1 MIGWLLLVG
10 DRYILFCFGHDVNG
24 SAGKRIVQLQTSLA
38 LVQNPANSA
47 GPVAEDPHGR
57 QPFAHPALEG
67 LDSLSDSTKVL
78 FTGKTKLA
86 QLAQK
91 YDMQN
96 VLRWSPRKVCPFS
109 FYFSPVTLLTNVYS
123 PTTSLPPES
132 NSSWLTQCTRL
143 SAPLLWRREDISPT
157 RWPRTGYWNPWA

>member
-1 MIGWLLLVG
+1 ML
-10 DRYILFCFGHDVNG
+10 CGHGANMY
-24 SAGKRIVQLQTSLA
+24 SAAGKRIVQLQTSLA

-57 QPFAHPALEG
+57 QSFAHPALEG

-78 FTGKTKLA
+78 LTGKTKLA

-96 VLRWSPRKVCPFS
+96 VLRWSPRKVCPPF
-109 FYFSPVTLLTNVYS
+109 F
-123 PTTSLPPES
+123 
-132 NSSWLTQCTRL
+132 
-143 SAPLLWRREDISPT
+143 
-157 RWPRTGYWNPWA
+157 